1 MITLLE
7 TLVDGADGAYASKQ
21 DLRKLEHVFSSWPER
36 KEAYLAIETK
46 EQAIIDRA
54 IKAMQNSKFF
64 QEQAMNALGL
74 DRCRRDM
81 TLGLRAYSL
90 AMLLQDEEML
100 KDRFIQWQKNIL
112 QAMGFQ
118 HYQGYKFLLEAVYAE
133 LPQKQADLLK
143 PYIKIAQDAIA
154 ANNN

>member
-7 TLVDGADGAYASKQ
+7 ALVDGADGSYASKQ
-21 DLRKLEHVFSSWPER
+21 DIRKLEHVISSWAER
-36 KEAYLAIETK
+36 KEAYLAIESK
-46 EQAIIDRA
+46 EKEILDRA
-54 IKAMQNSKFF
+54 ITAMEDSKFF
-64 QEQAMNALGL
+64 QEEAMSELGI

-100 KDRFIQWQKNIL
+100 KDRFIHWQKNIL
-112 QAMGFQ
+112 QAMGLRQ
-118 HYQGYKFLLEAVYAE
+118 YQGYKFLLEAVYAE
-133 LPQKQADLLK
+133 LPQAHADLLK

-154 ANNN
+154 AI

>member
-1 MITLLE
+1 VITLLE
-7 TLVDGADGAYASKQ
+7 ALVDGADGSYASKQ
-21 DLRKLEHVFSSWPER
+21 DLRKLEHVISSWAER
-36 KEAYLAIETK
+36 KDAYLAIEAN
-46 EQAIIDRA
+46 EQAIIDRT
-54 IKAMQNSKFF
+54 IKVMEDGKFF
-64 QEQAMNALGL
+64 QEEAMNALGV

-112 QAMGFQ
+112 QAMGLQ
-118 HYQGYKFLLEAVYAE
+118 QYQGYKFLLESVYVE
-133 LPQKQADLLK
+133 LPQQQADLLK

-154 ANNN
+154 AN

>member
-7 TLVDGADGAYASKQ
+7 TLVDGADGSYASKQ
-21 DLRKLEHVFSSWPER
+21 DIRKLEHVISSWTER

-46 EQAIIDRA
+46 EKQILDRA
-54 IKAMQNSKFF
+54 IKAMEDSKFF
-64 QEQAMNALGL
+64 QQEEMNELGI

-112 QAMGFQ
+112 QAMGLRQ
-118 HYQGYKFLLEAVYAE
+118 YQGYKFLLEAVYVE
-133 LPQKQADLLK
+133 LSQPHADLLK

-154 ANNN
+154 AI

>member
-7 TLVDGADGAYASKQ
+7 ALVDGADGSYASKQ
-21 DLRKLEHVFSSWPER
+21 DIRKLEHAISSWAER
-36 KEAYLAIETK
+36 KEAYLAIEAK
-46 EQAIIDRA
+46 EKAILDRA
-54 IKAMQNSKFF
+54 IKAMEDSKFF
-64 QEQAMNALGL
+64 QEEAMSGLGV

-100 KDRFIQWQKNIL
+100 KERFIQWQKNIL
-112 QAMGFQ
+112 QAMGFRQ
-118 HYQGYKFLLEAVYAE
+118 YQGYKFLLEAVYIE
-133 LPQKQADLLK
+133 LPQAHADLLK

-154 ANNN
+154 AI